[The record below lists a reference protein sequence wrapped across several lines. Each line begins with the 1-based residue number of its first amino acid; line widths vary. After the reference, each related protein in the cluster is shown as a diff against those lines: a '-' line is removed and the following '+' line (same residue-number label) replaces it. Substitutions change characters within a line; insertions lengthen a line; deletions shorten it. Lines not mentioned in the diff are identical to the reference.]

1 MAAAAAGDCSAAE
14 VAAFCSA
21 LSPKALAG
29 FYLVGDLQGAR
40 DAAARSLAQDLGA
53 ARCSALTSKVKQR
66 VQQEYAL
73 WRTRH
78 SRGARAVPDRPSSS
92 EVGPQHL
99 LDLWFG
105 PQPDAWRNSLWFLG
119 VDPDAPERG
128 DGGLVEPLRTMYL
141 PLIESCRCGLSGS
154 PLEEW
159 TGTIQGRVGL
169 VVVLDQFPRLV
180 VPGTPDMLMCAGLAQ
195 EVAKEVLS
203 DQGEELPWAHK
214 LFCYLA
220 LMHAE
225 DLELASEGALNIL
238 RLTESFDSRDN
249 YRGLSAH
256 LRDTWLVAQEHLSLL
271 RRFGRYPHYNLA
283 LGRES
288 TEAEATWL
296 RSKKLPFWAARSTF
310 VGSSSQA
317 GAKKQAEQKPLVL
330 PSGVKHNRLRILVLH
345 GMKMNGKSFEKK
357 ARNFFGP
364 LRDLAELVFIDGPRP
379 YVAAGETGA
388 AGTGVRCWYDT
399 TDDSGSIQYVGL
411 GDTLGY
417 MERVFAE
424 SGPFDGVLGFS
435 QGGCF
440 AAIMAALQK
449 STLKFRFCVI
459 ISAPYCRDSKR
470 LELHLKEA
478 PVDHIEGC
486 VRARV
491 EPLEMPSFHVWG
503 STDTQIEP
511 WRSELLSRVFKD
523 PVVHTHTAGH
533 WAPSSWPAK
542 ELAVWLRDTIGLP
555 SDDAT
560 VGASLE
566 IDERLR
572 SLSLTAKLV
581 RGQGGVEVVVPS
593 DIEQALEICRT
604 DQELLLKLLNLVLGR
619 LRSTPGT
626 SFPEVAYIIV
636 AALLGEVTDLEEHRR
651 QLHQLQ
657 ELWGWRAFTQLDA
670 ALQNSDAKP
679 GVSGDLREA
688 LRSAIVDIFAQ
699 QLEQDAEAAAS
710 WMRVAPAEAQQSLTH
725 LLAWRVDGMA
735 QGLARPSEC
744 AREAP
749 RFGGA
754 LYKATYLALRVA
766 SRMHEVRTGK
776 ALERPRDQQPELR
789 KMYGAVLHDIITICD
804 AFDEDK
810 VALAKGEEKKE
821 WRIMALSEVAFER
834 LRAKPI
840 SEAVLEPLPE
850 PVQVSSKEQMEPLY
864 VFLHSG
870 QPFSPNM
877 NSDQVFE
884 RGTITQDKRLDLCK
898 QVIGPSG
905 IDDLFSALE
914 DENKKGGL
922 VKHLLL
928 GNNVCGNGLPA
939 RVAEMIAGGSSK
951 LTTWYIAGNRITG
964 DALLPLCEVLK
975 HDTQVLQ
982 LWLKRNPLKELGAVN
997 MASMLKCNRTL
1008 QVLDVVNCGLLDA
1021 GAKALAAGLVGSS
1034 VRHLYANG
1042 NGLSAV
1048 GAEAIAAAGGSFL
1061 HTLSLG
1067 DNRLNDDGTVAV
1079 AKHCGGVVR
1088 LALAASGI
1096 SDVGA
1101 RALADLIRASRVLRW
1116 LDLGISKSTA
1126 ALGEVPNR
1134 LGDLGAEFLAEALGG
1149 PGDVQAPL
1157 NALVLVHNSI
1167 TAPGVRALQAA
1178 AQRSKTLVKLELDY
1192 LDARGQELAREEIRS
1207 ALARN
1212 FRTLEAAGDAGELRA
1227 RREAL
1232 DPEHLEEIKSVYRVG
1247 NAYSPG
1253 GQ

>member
-14 VAAFCSA
+14 VAAFRSA
-21 LSPKALAG
+21 LSPEALAG

-40 DAAARSLAQDLGA
+40 DAAARALARDLGA
-53 ARCSALTSKVKQR
+53 ARCSALTSKVKPR
-66 VQQEYAL
+66 VQQEYCL
-73 WRTRH
+73 WRTRQ

-92 EVGPQHL
+92 EVGPQHV

-141 PLIESCRCGLSGS
+141 PLIESCRGGLSGS

-159 TGTIQGRVGL
+159 TGTIQGRVAL

-203 DQGEELPWAHK
+203 DQGEELPWAHR

-225 DLELASEGALNIL
+225 DLELVSEGALNIL
-238 RLTESFDSRDN
+238 RLTESFDSRDS

-271 RRFGRYPHYNLA
+271 RRFGRYPHYNLS

-330 PSGVKHNRLRILVLH
+330 PSGVKHNRLHILVLH

-379 YVAAGETGA
+379 YVAAGETGP
-388 AGTGVRCWYDT
+388 AGIGVRCWYDS
-399 TDDSGSIQYVGL
+399 TDDSGSMQYVGL

-417 MERVFAE
+417 MERVCAE

-435 QGGCF
+435 QGGCL

-486 VRARV
+486 VRPRV

-533 WAPSSWPAK
+533 WAPSNWPAK

-572 SLSLTAKLV
+572 KLSLTAKLV

-636 AALLGEVTDLEEHRR
+636 AALLEEVTDLEEHRR
-651 QLHQLQ
+651 QLHHLQ
-657 ELWGWRAFTQLDA
+657 EVWGWRAFTQLDA

-679 GVSGDLREA
+679 GVSGDLCEA

-735 QGLARPSEC
+735 EGLARPSEC

-810 VALAKGEEKKE
+810 
-821 WRIMALSEVAFER
+821 
-834 LRAKPI
+834 
-840 SEAVLEPLPE
+840 
-850 PVQVSSKEQMEPLY
+850 
-864 VFLHSG
+864 
-870 QPFSPNM
+870 
-877 NSDQVFE
+877 
-884 RGTITQDKRLDLCK
+884 
-898 QVIGPSG
+898 
-905 IDDLFSALE
+905 
-914 DENKKGGL
+914 
-922 VKHLLL
+922 
-928 GNNVCGNGLPA
+928 
-939 RVAEMIAGGSSK
+939 
-951 LTTWYIAGNRITG
+951 
-964 DALLPLCEVLK
+964 
-975 HDTQVLQ
+975 
-982 LWLKRNPLKELGAVN
+982 
-997 MASMLKCNRTL
+997 
-1008 QVLDVVNCGLLDA
+1008 
-1021 GAKALAAGLVGSS
+1021 ALAAGLVGSS

-1048 GAEAIAAAGGSFL
+1048 GAEAIAAVGGSFL

-1101 RALADLIRASRVLRW
+1101 RSLADLIRASRVLRW

-1192 LDARGQELAREEIRS
+1192 LDARGQELAREEIRA
-1207 ALARN
+1207 ALTRN
-1212 FRTLEAAGDAGELRA
+1212 LRTLEAAGDAGELRA